1 MGINANNVL
10 RLLNQKQEQE
20 QETREERIL
29 RLAAEKRAQ
38 QNKAAA
44 ANAAQKTTAVAE
56 DDNRFFKA
64 GAFSDGY
71 QFGDITKTILG
82 TAGDVGV
89 NAVKGAGSLVEG
101 VTDLLGYAGAGIA
114 DLVGADEF
122 ASDWKKSVQ
131 KNTVDAIFKGAED
144 YVNKSSVLGGRSDA
158 ISQGLGQVAAIILT
172 GGAAGAAGLG
182 TAGTTAVTT
191 AVTGLS
197 SMGSGMSQAY
207 QEGATDGEAV
217 AYGAIAGT
225 AEALT
230 EFIFAGMGKSVK
242 ALGFSKGLSSAD
254 DILAKKLSSK
264 ISSQLGKNLVEL
276 GVKAGAEGTEE
287 VLSGI
292 AQAFGKKLTYK
303 SEEEISKLIKDERL
317 FDQFLTGAITSGIAQ
332 SGVVPGMKAGSF
344 REATKA
350 GRDMITGLTQNE
362 QAVVDRVVADR
373 VAERKKSGEVSKK
386 QETEIYDKVLEDL
399 EQGRIS
405 TDTIESVLGGEAYKG
420 YQSKLEQESK
430 LQKEIEELESLPD
443 NAITVK
449 QRERLAEARK
459 ELEGLDV
466 KGAKSSLF
474 DQVDKLTARDTK
486 LRESYNERVRRGQ
499 KFTADLSQY
508 DEKLRPTIQ
517 RAIENGEINNT
528 RTTHAFIEGLAKIEA
543 DKGIGF
549 DFTNDQKLAELGLT
563 VAGGNVGGYV
573 DGTNVTLNL
582 NSSEALNKVVGHE
595 VTHTFEGSGQYDA
608 LMAAMK
614 EFAAESGIDW
624 DAKLQEAKERYKNV
638 KNADPEKELLAD
650 MVGEYLFTDS
660 GFVKSLSTKNP
671 GLFKKIYEEIKYLAK
686 TFAGTKQGA
695 ALEKVKKTFAEIYRD
710 ADIKNT
716 AQTDGVKYSIVALD
730 NGNVYVKAS
739 RNVITGTTKAD
750 QRKNITDFFNDLLE
764 GNPSLDIQ
772 TIEGDVLTITKADTA
787 DKARDDYKTVQGQ
800 PVKMTNAEFLV
811 KLRAE
816 AHIDELAEISHKN
829 NRPPVTD
836 GKNHTF
842 AKDGFTYRRAYF
854 EDFDGQYYEITLSIG
869 HNGTVATVYNVGKIS
884 KGALPSAKIIAVVGS
899 KALGKTPSSFSLSKT
914 TENVKENI
922 SLSETKDAA
931 PAGGY
936 RVMGEDIVL
945 APTRED
951 IARMEQERIATA
963 QNAPRNDG
971 EDLGAPTREDIAK
984 IEREKKLKGPLLM
997 KDSLDRELEK
1007 LYRLQQLNQI
1017 QDNDY
1022 FVELSKVS
1030 EAYHAAGRDF
1040 TEAFGRVVGA
1050 YPGETVD
1057 GATAAMDEGSTAVN
1071 TNPALHTPEE
1081 QAIIEE
1087 YQAAVDEDIRRV
1099 FEEHLNNPNAEFS
1112 RHNIGDVSERQAKD
1126 AAQLLGGEYMG
1137 YKNAIN
1143 TNGVKHILIE
1153 HGPNGT
1159 VDVSMADLND
1169 PARIGYV
1176 LDNYDSVEITTYKSG
1191 EPDTSAEFR
1200 TKDNKPAP
1208 MLTYKKKVNGT
1219 YYVVEAVPESRYK
1232 KFWVVSAYM
1241 KADSGTQAP
1250 DAQNPGNTPNASLA
1264 SSLSANNNMPQT
1276 FTGVKQK
1283 EVEAVIG
1290 KKDAYVSKQANALY
1304 DEVKNMQKG
1313 KRVSNT
1319 LSYLL
1324 DTLDLSEEHKAESYS
1339 SLKTALLNIRDNPSQ
1354 VVNSNSAVESAARE
1368 MLGREYDGMVE
1379 EYANAEGVAKSIYTK
1394 MESLRT
1400 ELENDQRA
1408 REQSNADFD
1417 SEIARLQA
1425 EYEVKKNK
1433 NTKVANDILR
1443 RIERTQRLKS
1453 QIDADYG
1460 KRIDRLGERLE
1471 KISKPEYKTAMQRKA
1486 KMEEYTNLM
1495 AELVGDTSTWVDKK
1509 LGLSYS
1515 TNTLRRNLRDIIRDA
1530 NGNRDT
1536 AKADAIY
1543 DELQGKYNHNE
1554 AELKRESARIKAVF
1568 QKLNLNHAEDTYAHM
1583 LGEFQFNPESQLSQ
1597 EQLEEFYEKNK
1608 NKIDTQKVD
1617 EAIAEARKVFD
1628 DLIVRVNERL
1638 KEQGM
1643 KQIPYRQGY
1652 FPHFSNPK
1660 QTWLHKFFN
1669 WKPVDNEIPT
1679 SIAGLTEEFNP
1690 QKSWQS
1696 FDKQRTSD
1704 STDYSL
1710 EQGLDSYIHGAL
1722 DWIYHIEDIQ
1732 KRRALEN
1739 HIRYVHSDEGIKK
1752 RIDEIR
1758 NNETYDAD
1766 EAQELIDAVYA
1777 EAKNPLNNFVSDLRT
1792 GTNTLANKK
1801 SSFDRKAEEMTNR
1814 KIYSVMTNLNSRINA
1829 NMVVGSFS
1837 SALTNF
1843 IPIPQSW
1850 VEVSPVYSLKGM
1862 RDTIKSTIRDD
1873 GIVNKSDFLTNRLRN
1888 EEKLYQTGWDKV
1900 SEKAGLMME
1909 AIDSFTSQTVWRS
1922 KYLQNIAEG
1931 MSENEAIKN
1940 ADQFAENVI
1949 AGRSRGNQ
1957 PTIFDAKNP
1966 IAKIF
1971 TAFQLEVAN
1980 QYGYMFKDAPQDSK
1994 NKGRLIK
2001 GYATAFL
2008 GAYAYNALYSSLVG
2022 RDAAFDPISILE
2034 DLFRDLFGDDEE
2046 EPEDVLLH
2054 LADNVLEEVPFIG
2067 GLVGGGRVPISSAIP
2082 YEGDY
2087 KTFITDLANGE
2098 LSAKEMLKPVY
2109 YLAMPVAGGQI
2120 KKTNEGLKMFDDDFP
2135 VAGSY
2140 TDSGNLRFP
2149 VEDTVGNRVQAA
2161 VFGQYASENARE
2173 YFDNGWAPL
2182 KEKQIE
2188 EFASLG
2194 IPVADYREIRKQL
2207 GKLENMADKF
2217 DYIDSLDLTVEQKN
2231 ILVNNVANRKEPVD
2245 MTDYGMYEDFDEFD
2259 FYIKNQEKYQF
2270 LKDNGIAYKTY
2281 NASEESREAYNWA
2294 YQNPEKYQ
2302 VSLAVTEDT
2311 VAYKGYAKDL
2321 SAIKAD
2327 KDSKGNTVS
2336 GSRKKKVVQYLNGL
2350 DATYGAKI
2358 ILYKMEYPSD
2368 DTYNGKI
2375 IEYVNSIEG
2384 FSYKQ
2389 KETVLKELGFTV
2401 SKDGKVSWN

>member
-10 RLLNQKQEQE
+10 RLLDQKQE
-20 QETREERIL
+20 TRAERIA
-29 RLAAEKRAQ
+29 RL
-38 QNKAAA
+38 
-44 ANAAQKTTAVAE
+44 VAE
-56 DDNRFFKA
+56 EKARQIRRATAASSDEDDDSGWFKA
-64 GAFSDGY
+64 GAFEDGW
-71 QFGDITKTILG
+71 QGGDLVKTILG
-82 TAGDVGV
+82 TAADVGV
-89 NAVKGAGSLVEG
+89 NALKGAGSLVEG

-122 ASDWKKSVQ
+122 ASDWRESVQ
-131 KNTVDAIFKGAED
+131 KNTVDAILKGAED
-144 YVNKSSVLGGRSDA
+144 YVDQASVLGNRSDA
-158 ISQGLGQVAAIILT
+158 ISQGLGQVGAIILT
-172 GGAAGAAGLG
+172 GGAAAGLG
-182 TAGTTAVTT
+182 TAGATAVTT

-197 SMGSGMSQAY
+197 GMGSGMSQAY
-207 QEGATDGEAV
+207 QAGATDGEAL

-225 AEALT
+225 AEAMT

-276 GVKAGAEGTEE
+276 GVKASAEGAEEW
-287 VLSGI
+287 LSGV
-292 AQAFGKKLTYK
+292 AQAFGKKLTYM
-303 SEEEISKLIKDERL
+303 SEKEIGVLIKGERL

-344 REATKA
+344 IEANQA
-350 GRDMITGLTQNE
+350 GRDLITGLTQNE
-362 QAVVDRVVADR
+362 QAVVDKVFADR
-373 VAERKKSGEVSKK
+373 VAERKKSGTLSKK
-386 QETEIYDKVLEDL
+386 QETEIYDKVLEDI
-399 EQGRIS
+399 ENGRIS

-420 YQSKLEQESK
+420 YQSKLEQETRLKEQQKALQAEIDALQDADNTIGNNRK
-430 LQKEIEELESLPD
+430 LQNAEAELEKVTEQL
-443 NAITVK
+443 NAI
-449 QRERLAEARK
+449 
-459 ELEGLDV
+459 DV

-474 DQVDKLTARDTK
+474 DQVDKLTAKDTK
-486 LRESYNERVRRGQ
+486 LRESYNERVRKGQ
-499 KFTADLSQY
+499 AFEADLTKY
-508 DEKLRPTIQ
+508 DAKQQETVKKAVESGIL
-517 RAIENGEINNT
+517 NNSN
-528 RTTHAFIEGLAKIEA
+528 RTHEFVDLIAKISA
-543 DKGIGF
+543 DKGIPF
-549 DFTNDQKLAELGLT
+549 DFANNAKLKESGFAIDGKQVNGFVTADGVT
-563 VAGGNVGGYV
+563 VNV
-573 DGTNVTLNL
+573 NSAKAL
-582 NSSEALNKVVGHE
+582 NSVVGHE
-595 VTHTFEGSGQYDA
+595 ITHVLEGTELYNELQSAIVEYAKSKGDYQGRYDT
-608 LMAAMK
+608 L
-614 EFAAESGIDW
+614 AELYKDIDGANI
-624 DAKLQEAKERYKNV
+624 DAELT
-638 KNADPEKELLAD
+638 ADL
-650 MVGEYLFTDS
+650 VGDYLFTDID
-660 GFVKSLSTKNP
+660 FLKRLSTEHRNVFQK
-671 GLFKKIYEEIKYLAK
+671 LFDEIKYLCKVATAGSKEAK
-686 TFAGTKQGA
+686 E
-695 ALEKVKKTFAEIYRD
+695 LEKVKKLFEEAYRTETKNPT
-710 ADIKNT
+710 ADGGT
-716 AQTDGVKYSIVALD
+716 KYSIGNIVGASGKNYGIGVHLDSTLLSNLTEDERIDIVKEYVKELGGSVFTAYDGNGDAVDIHIVESSKKFKNKSGKRVSVNKDLTYRLKNEVKQEAIALVDELVQASSYHGKESATHPHDWLDD
-730 NGNVYVKAS
+730 NGANDWDLWKTYIQDKQNTVWEASLRIANSTNGEKILYDIFPIKKVEGAGTAATTTTNNNIASPKGNV
-739 RNVITGTTKAD
+739 N
-750 QRKNITDFFNDLLE
+750 
-764 GNPSLDIQ
+764 
-772 TIEGDVLTITKADTA
+772 
-787 DKARDDYKTVQGQ
+787 
-800 PVKMTNAEFLV
+800 
-811 KLRAE
+811 
-816 AHIDELAEISHKN
+816 
-829 NRPPVTD
+829 
-836 GKNHTF
+836 GKF
-842 AKDGFTYRRAYF
+842 
-854 EDFDGQYYEITLSIG
+854 
-869 HNGTVATVYNVGKIS
+869 
-884 KGALPSAKIIAVVGS
+884 
-899 KALGKTPSSFSLSKT
+899 
-914 TENVKENI
+914 
-922 SLSETKDAA
+922 SLSETKDTA
-931 PAGGY
+931 PVGEY
-936 RVMGEDIVL
+936 RITGEDIAL
-945 APTRED
+945 APTKED

-963 QNAPRNDG
+963 QNAPRNDV
-971 EDLGAPTREDIAK
+971 EELGAPTSEDIARM
-984 IEREKKLKGPLLM
+984 EREKKLKGPLLM

-1040 TEAFGRVVGA
+1040 SEAFGRVVGA
-1050 YPGETVD
+1050 YPGEIVGGD
-1057 GATAAMDEGSTAVN
+1057 TAAMDEESTAVN

-1087 YQAAVDEDIRRV
+1087 YQAAVDEDIRGV

-1112 RHNIGDVSERQAKD
+1112 RHNIGDVSERQARD

-1250 DAQNPGNTPNASLA
+1250 NAQNPGNTPNASLA

-1443 RIERTQRLKS
+1443 RMERTQRLKS

-1597 EQLEEFYEKNK
+1597 EQLEEFYEKHK
-1608 NKIDTQKVD
+1608 SKIDTQKVD
-1617 EAIAEARKVFD
+1617 KAIAEARKVFD

-1652 FPHFSNPK
+1652 FPHFTNPK
-1660 QTWLHKFFN
+1660 QGLVAKFFN

-1843 IPIPQSW
+1843 IPITQSW
-1850 VEVSPVYSLKGM
+1850 VEVSPAYSLKGM

-1966 IAKIF
+1966 LTKIF

-2231 ILVNNVANRKEPVD
+2231 ILVNNVVDRKEPVD
-2245 MTDYGMYEDFDEFD
+2245 MTGYDLYEDFDEFD

-2375 IEYVNSIEG
+2375 IEYVNGIEG
-2384 FSYKQ
+2384 FSYEQ
-2389 KETVLKELGFTV
+2389 KESVLKELGFTV